1 MPPAKLYPGSH
12 PDSNLHEAPTQSE
25 RRPTSPTLADD
36 PRACTIYILLTI
48 GFRSFEWIYKTS

>member
-1 MPPAKLYPGSH
+1 MPPAKLYPGACL
-12 PDSNLHEAPTQSE
+12 DSNLYDAPTQSE
-25 RRPTSPTLADD
+25 IRPPSPTLADD